1 MSIPRNSILGG
12 IRARHL
18 FKAKHTALLLFIL
31 NSSATLGI
39 RFFPTLFHVTR
50 ATTITTNI
58 AAKVSAISNAAPPSF
73 MLILSLPQIINNGIA
88 TNIKITM
95 KLDKRSFTS
104 QQ

>member
-1 MSIPRNSILGG
+1 
-12 IRARHL
+12 
-18 FKAKHTALLLFIL
+18 LFIIL
-31 NSSATLGI
+31 PIACANGKKIS
-39 RFFPTLFHVTR
+39 

-58 AAKVSAISNAAPPSF
+58 VAKVSAISNAAPPSF